1 MAYPVKG
8 FPAQQLPFSRKNKK
22 WRKACVDFGDC
33 HSLMHYHLAR
43 KDVLAMEINYDLISG
58 KLHMDDLRALLNRY

>member
-1 MAYPVKG
+1 M
-8 FPAQQLPFSRKNKK
+8 
-22 WRKACVDFGDC
+22 ACVDFGDC
-33 HSLMHYHLAR
+33 HSMMHYHLAR